1 MVRGS
6 RSSRYVTGLACVA
19 AVYSW
24 SGGAFT
30 GAPLQAARPVNVA
43 MAGAAKD
50 GPFTPTVV
58 GFKVLMG
65 DENLNSLRNYFIKLH
80 GDAQTAAIDTHD
92 TEMGKA
98 MMGWLFDQADKDKNG
113 TIDKQELQ
121 EAMQKLGFDWMDE
134 KRIDKFIKKADDNK
148 DEVLQYEEFA
158 KTSPKFLKQ
167 SLLKLAKKNGA
178 DLGFL
183 S

>member
-1 MVRGS
+1 
-6 RSSRYVTGLACVA
+6 
-19 AVYSW
+19 
-24 SGGAFT
+24 
-30 GAPLQAARPVNVA
+30 
-43 MAGAAKD
+43 
-50 GPFTPTVV
+50 
-58 GFKVLMG
+58 
-65 DENLNSLRNYFIKLH
+65 
-80 GDAQTAAIDTHD
+80 
-92 TEMGKA
+92 

-178 DLGFL
+178 DLVLELVLRSLLLWVGVQEIDIHDAWSASF
-183 S
+183 